1 MSFVLQVEHI
11 RRQRAK
17 QRGCWRHE
25 RKEAVRLEDVGG
37 VEPPEEIREEP
48 QSRCVLQPSG
58 LSTCLFCSA
67 GEGSL
72 GLTHVG
78 EGSATELHVR
88 RQDYYTGGRR
98 RKGLE
103 LPTVPFQCKFRI
115 I

>member
-1 MSFVLQVEHI
+1 MSLGVQGRVSFVLQVEHI

-17 QRGCWRHE
+17 QRGYWRHE

-72 GLTHVG
+72 G
-78 EGSATELHVR
+78 SATELHVR
-88 RQDYYTGGRR
+88 RQDYYTW
-98 RKGLE
+98 RKEKEG
-103 LPTVPFQCKFRI
+103 T
-115 I
+115 

>member
-1 MSFVLQVEHI
+1 MFCKWNTLGGREQSKVATGE
-11 RRQRAK
+11 
-17 QRGCWRHE
+17 
-25 RKEAVRLEDVGG
+25 KEAVRLEDVGG

-58 LSTCLFCSA
+58 LSICLFCSA

-88 RQDYYTGGRR
+88 RQDYYSW
-98 RKGLE
+98 RKEKEG
-103 LPTVPFQCKFRI
+103 T
-115 I
+115 